1 LETHNQIQLS
11 NITKKIIFY
20 FKNSFL
26 FFYSLGLGIVLTIV
40 IIANA
45 ILNVYQKMKSLKIIR
60 SFAQILPKITTV
72 RRNNGREQQI
82 PTSHLVPG
90 DIILLQIGDKVPADC
105 RIISCQNLKVNNS
118 ELTGESKPVKC
129 TTIPTNENLLETTNM
144 VFYSSLI
151 AEGNG
156 EAIVVATGD
165 QTILG
170 HVSRLTRSS
179 STDEITGLHREVNR
193 FILFVLCATVLSII
207 TIWITWI
214 VWLNPTYPSYI
225 TFNSN
230 VVNSIGMIVGF
241 LPVGLPSAVTLVLVI
256 VAVRIC

>member
-1 LETHNQIQLS
+1 LC
-11 NITKKIIFY
+11 F
-20 FKNSFL
+20 F

-60 SFAQILPKITTV
+60 SFAQILPKLTTV
-72 RRNNGREQQI
+72 RRNNGCEQQI
-82 PTSHLVPG
+82 PTSNLVPG

-118 ELTGESKPVKC
+118 ELTGESKPIKC
-129 TTIPTNENLLETTNM
+129 TINATNENLLETSNM

-151 AEGNG
+151 VEGNG
-156 EAIVVATGD
+156 EALVVATGD

-170 HVSRLTRSS
+170 RVSKLTRSS

-214 VWLNPTYPSYI
+214 VWLNPTYPGYI

-230 VVNSIGMIVGF
+230 VINSIGMIVGF

-256 VAVRIC
+256 VAVRIKLLKKQTKRYFFVNLFF